1 MASCI
6 FCKILEGALPS
17 SSVCESDLTVA
28 FLDINPINPGHTLVV
43 PRRHVVSF
51 TDLSPEELWSMS
63 AIGRRV
69 ALAQK
74 AELKYDGVTLS
85 LADGEVAGQ
94 EVPHAHLHVIPRR
107 IGDGFGWKVRS
118 GQSSI
123 EDREGLKKVAA
134 RLRAALTPE

>member
-17 SSVCESDLTVA
+17 SGVCESELTVA

-63 AIGRRV
+63 VTGRRV
-69 ALAQK
+69 AAAQK
-74 AELKYDGVTLS
+74 VSLKYEGVTLS
-85 LADGEVAGQ
+85 LADGEAAGQ
-94 EVPHAHLHVIPRR
+94 EVPHVHLHVIPRR
-107 IGDGFGWKVRS
+107 SGDGFGWKVPS
-118 GQSSI
+118 AHSSI
-123 EDREGLKKVAA
+123 EDREGLKKMAA
-134 RLRAALTPE
+134 RLRAALASE

>member
-1 MASCI
+1 
-6 FCKILEGALPS
+6 
-17 SSVCESDLTVA
+17 LTVA

>member
-17 SSVCESDLTVA
+17 SNVCESDLTVA

-51 TDLSPEELWSMS
+51 TDLSPEELWSLS

-74 AELKYDGVTLS
+74 TNLKYDGVTLS
-85 LADGEVAGQ
+85 LADGEAAGQ
-94 EVPHAHLHVIPRR
+94 EVPHVHLHVIPRR
-107 IGDGFGWKVRS
+107 TGDGFGWKVPS
-118 GQSSI
+118 GHSSI

-134 RLRAALTPE
+134 RLRAALTSE

>member
-17 SSVCESDLTVA
+17 SGVCESELTVA

-63 AIGRRV
+63 VTGRRV

-74 AELKYDGVTLS
+74 VSLKYEGVTLS
-85 LADGEVAGQ
+85 LADGEAAGQ
-94 EVPHAHLHVIPRR
+94 EVPHVHLHVIPRR
-107 IGDGFGWKVRS
+107 SGDGFGWKGPSTHR
-118 GQSSI
+118 SI
-123 EDREGLKKVAA
+123 EDREGLKKMAA
-134 RLRAALTPE
+134 RLRAALASE